1 MCGIAGIFERDTDNT
16 QLMSEMLATIEHR
29 GPDDQSIYTYQDFTL
44 GHRRLS
50 IIDVSTCGN
59 QPIFNEDKS
68 ICVIFNG
75 EIYNYE
81 EIREELKSK
90 GHVFYTATDT
100 EVLVHLYE
108 EYGTGFFNKLNGIF
122 AFALLDQNNNR
133 LILARDHFGTKP
145 LHYFLKD
152 GVLVFGSEQK
162 SIILHPKYER
172 KLNLKA
178 LHIHLNLRYTQGNE
192 TLFEGIKR
200 LPPAHFAVFENGLF
214 TVKRYW
220 QLAVNIDRSITENEA
235 KEKMNELI
243 KQAVKRQLVSDVPVG
258 VYLSGGLDSS
268 TIVQKM
274 HELGVPDINT
284 FTLGFNEPT
293 DEFPDA
299 QQIADHFH
307 THHHTL
313 SLSMNPMQQMP
324 KVIWHAEEPKINLLQ
339 GFNMSAFVH
348 PTVKVILGGLGGDE
362 LFAGYDIHKFIYP
375 FKNWHHHTPQWLQR
389 MLRWKSDFIF
399 RLQNN
404 SKSLPPGR
412 TNVTVYWERGT
423 LLPHPAKH
431 VGFRYPVLQEY
442 LFGIVLE
449 TARNRT
455 IQGT

>member
-29 GPDDQSIYTYQDFTL
+29 GPDDQSIYTYRDFTL

-50 IIDVSTCGN
+50 IIDISACGN

-122 AFALLDQNNNR
+122 AFALLDQKNNR
-133 LILARDHFGTKP
+133 LVLARDHFGVKP

-200 LPPAHFAVFENGLF
+200 IPPAHFAVFENGLF

-220 QLAVNIDRSITENEA
+220 ATGC
-235 KEKMNELI
+235 K
-243 KQAVKRQLVSDVPVG
+243 
-258 VYLSGGLDSS
+258 Y
-268 TIVQKM
+268 
-274 HELGVPDINT
+274 
-284 FTLGFNEPT
+284 
-293 DEFPDA
+293 
-299 QQIADHFH
+299 
-307 THHHTL
+307 
-313 SLSMNPMQQMP
+313 
-324 KVIWHAEEPKINLLQ
+324 
-339 GFNMSAFVH
+339 
-348 PTVKVILGGLGGDE
+348 
-362 LFAGYDIHKFIYP
+362 
-375 FKNWHHHTPQWLQR
+375 
-389 MLRWKSDFIF
+389 
-399 RLQNN
+399 
-404 SKSLPPGR
+404 
-412 TNVTVYWERGT
+412 
-423 LLPHPAKH
+423 
-431 VGFRYPVLQEY
+431 
-442 LFGIVLE
+442 
-449 TARNRT
+449 
-455 IQGT
+455 

>member
-16 QLMSEMLATIEHR
+16 QLMSEMLTTIEHR
-29 GPDDQSIYTYQDFTL
+29 GPDDQSIYTYRDFTL
-44 GHRRLS
+44 GRRRLS

-68 ICVIFNG
+68 VCVIFNG

-274 HELGVPDINT
+274 HELGVPEINT

-307 THHHTL
+307 THHQTPAFG
-313 SLSMNPMQQMP
+313 NR
-324 KVIWHAEEPKINLLQ
+324 VIAHRAFNYLTIITNAGLRCDRGILWQFFHLCAGKIDHKGDSTVRLANQVRLL
-339 GFNMSAFVH
+339 H
-348 PTVKVILGGLGGDE
+348 IP
-362 LFAGYDIHKFIYP
+362 
-375 FKNWHHHTPQWLQR
+375 R
-389 MLRWKSDFIF
+389 
-399 RLQNN
+399 
-404 SKSLPPGR
+404 
-412 TNVTVYWERGT
+412 
-423 LLPHPAKH
+423 
-431 VGFRYPVLQEY
+431 
-442 LFGIVLE
+442 
-449 TARNRT
+449 
-455 IQGT
+455 

>member
-16 QLMSEMLATIEHR
+16 QLMSEMLTTIEHR
-29 GPDDQSIYTYQDFTL
+29 GPDDQSIYTYRDFTL

-68 ICVIFNG
+68 VCVIFNG

-268 TIVQKM
+268 TIVQ
-274 HELGVPDINT
+274 
-284 FTLGFNEPT
+284 
-293 DEFPDA
+293 
-299 QQIADHFH
+299 
-307 THHHTL
+307 
-313 SLSMNPMQQMP
+313 
-324 KVIWHAEEPKINLLQ
+324 
-339 GFNMSAFVH
+339 
-348 PTVKVILGGLGGDE
+348 
-362 LFAGYDIHKFIYP
+362 
-375 FKNWHHHTPQWLQR
+375 
-389 MLRWKSDFIF
+389 
-399 RLQNN
+399 
-404 SKSLPPGR
+404 
-412 TNVTVYWERGT
+412 
-423 LLPHPAKH
+423 
-431 VGFRYPVLQEY
+431 
-442 LFGIVLE
+442 
-449 TARNRT
+449 
-455 IQGT
+455 

>member
-29 GPDDQSIYTYQDFTL
+29 GPDDQSIYTYRDFTL

-178 LHIHLNLRYTQGNE
+178 LHIC
-192 TLFEGIKR
+192 F
-200 LPPAHFAVFENGLF
+200 
-214 TVKRYW
+214 
-220 QLAVNIDRSITENEA
+220 
-235 KEKMNELI
+235 
-243 KQAVKRQLVSDVPVG
+243 
-258 VYLSGGLDSS
+258 YL
-268 TIVQKM
+268 
-274 HELGVPDINT
+274 
-284 FTLGFNEPT
+284 
-293 DEFPDA
+293 
-299 QQIADHFH
+299 
-307 THHHTL
+307 
-313 SLSMNPMQQMP
+313 
-324 KVIWHAEEPKINLLQ
+324 
-339 GFNMSAFVH
+339 
-348 PTVKVILGGLGGDE
+348 
-362 LFAGYDIHKFIYP
+362 
-375 FKNWHHHTPQWLQR
+375 
-389 MLRWKSDFIF
+389 
-399 RLQNN
+399 
-404 SKSLPPGR
+404 
-412 TNVTVYWERGT
+412 
-423 LLPHPAKH
+423 
-431 VGFRYPVLQEY
+431 
-442 LFGIVLE
+442 
-449 TARNRT
+449 
-455 IQGT
+455 

>member
-1 MCGIAGIFERDTDNT
+1 M
-16 QLMSEMLATIEHR
+16 
-29 GPDDQSIYTYQDFTL
+29 
-44 GHRRLS
+44 
-50 IIDVSTCGN
+50 
-59 QPIFNEDKS
+59 
-68 ICVIFNG
+68 
-75 EIYNYE
+75 
-81 EIREELKSK
+81 
-90 GHVFYTATDT
+90 
-100 EVLVHLYE
+100 
-108 EYGTGFFNKLNGIF
+108 
-122 AFALLDQNNNR
+122 
-133 LILARDHFGTKP
+133 
-145 LHYFLKD
+145 
-152 GVLVFGSEQK
+152 
-162 SIILHPKYER
+162 
-172 KLNLKA
+172 
-178 LHIHLNLRYTQGNE
+178 
-192 TLFEGIKR
+192 
-200 LPPAHFAVFENGLF
+200 FENGLF

-399 RLQNN
+399 P
-404 SKSLPPGR
+404 SS
-412 TNVTVYWERGT
+412 E
-423 LLPHPAKH
+423 
-431 VGFRYPVLQEY
+431 
-442 LFGIVLE
+442 
-449 TARNRT
+449 
-455 IQGT
+455 